1 MATVDAAARLY
12 DQSIIIDGLNVSN
25 WQSPAVYRSLHAG
38 RVTAINATIAV
49 WEDYRTTLDHVATW
63 LRRFEK
69 RQDTF
74 LQVGS
79 VQDIHQAKQAGKVG
93 VIFGWQNA
101 TPIENNLDRLALFH
115 ALGVRVIQL
124 TYNDRNLLGN
134 GCYECSDDG
143 LSHFGRDAV
152 REMNRLGILIDLSHV
167 GDRTT
172 LEAIE
177 HSERPV
183 AITHANARAFFHHV
197 RNKTDEAL
205 HLLTER
211 GGVIGANAFPSFLC
225 RGFDSTTADYVD
237 AIEDLIERVGIDH
250 VGIGTDYTQD
260 QPASFFDWLFAQ
272 QGTKFGVR
280 GEPFPDPL
288 IHPQGM
294 ETPDRLSNVTGELL
308 RRGYHPEEVT
318 KIMGGNWLRLFQAVW
333 EA

>member
-1 MATVDAAARLY
+1 MATEDAAARLY
-12 DQSIIIDGLNVSN
+12 DESIIIDGLNVSN

-38 RVTAINATIAV
+38 CVTAINATIAV

-79 VQDIHQAKQAGKVG
+79 VQGHPPSQAAGKVG

-134 GCYECSDDG
+134 GCYERSDDG

-152 REMNRLGILIDLSHV
+152 REMNRLGILSDLSHV

-172 LEAIE
+172 L
-177 HSERPV
+177 RPSNTPNGPSPSPTPTP
-183 AITHANARAFFHHV
+183 APSFTMSATR
-197 RNKTDEAL
+197 RTKRCTYWPS
-205 HLLTER
+205 R
-211 GGVIGANAFPSFLC
+211 GGVIGANAFPSFLR

-237 AIEDLIERVGIDH
+237 AIEDLIERVGIDTSASARTTPRTSPRPSS
-250 VGIGTDYTQD
+250 IGSSPNKAPSSASAANPSPILSSIRKAWKHPIGYPMS
-260 QPASFFDWLFAQ
+260 PASCSA
-272 QGTKFGVR
+272 GAT
-280 GEPFPDPL
+280 
-288 IHPQGM
+288 
-294 ETPDRLSNVTGELL
+294 T
-308 RRGYHPEEVT
+308 RR
-318 KIMGGNWLRLFQAVW
+318 R
-333 EA
+333 